1 MPNFPKNT
9 DYKMKGSA
17 FYGHGNS
24 SPAKVSDSAVVEAQ
38 AALNKTELDFREP
51 GWAKAA
57 RGIHEG
63 AKGVVS
69 KFMDKDEK
77 EDGQETENQ
86 TKSVE
91 NISKKNINLEG
102 DLD

>member
-9 DYKMKGSA
+9 DYKMKGST

-24 SPAKVSDSAVVEAQ
+24 SPAKVSDDKVVAAQ
-38 AALNKTELDFREP
+38 KNLDEIQLKFNEP

-69 KFMDKDEK
+69 KFMNQDPE
-77 EDGQETENQ
+77 EDGNETENQ
-86 TKSVE
+86 MDSVADIAANNMDIE
-91 NISKKNINLEG
+91 GELE
-102 DLD
+102 

>member
-9 DYKMKGSA
+9 DYKMKGST
-17 FYGHGNS
+17 FYGYGNS
-24 SPAKVSDSAVVEAQ
+24 SPAKVSDTAVVEAQ

-63 AKGVVS
+63 AKGVVN
-69 KFMDKDEK
+69 KFMDKDKK
-77 EDGQETENQ
+77 EDGQEPEGQ

-91 NISKKNINLEG
+91 SIAEKNIDLEG